1 MLSGPLID
9 IGLPIALFLIMTGMG
24 LTLTPRD
31 FREVLVA
38 PRGTAWGL
46 VAQILLLPALAFL
59 LAWLLQLEPALA
71 VGLVVIAACPG
82 GTTSN
87 IFTYLGGG
95 DVALSVILTVLA
107 SLICILTL
115 PLFTGLALDFYGR
128 EGLDVEMPVGR
139 MVTALLVI
147 VVIPLLIGM
156 SIRHFAPALA
166 ARGERVVGVFG
177 LVVLVALVVL
187 IMIQLGDRVFE
198 LARRGGIAALALNL
212 VGLALGWLGGLLFR
226 LSAREAF
233 AVAIELGIKNGTVGL
248 MVTLTL
254 LHSSEMSVPS
264 AVYGVMMFV
273 TGFLMLELARRKG
286 LGRTG
291 NV

>member
-24 LTLTPRD
+24 MTLTPRD

-46 VAQILLLPALAFL
+46 VAQVLLLPLLAFG
-59 LAWLLQLEPALA
+59 LAQLLQLEPALA

-107 SLICILTL
+107 SLITILTL

-128 EGLDVEMPVGR
+128 GGGLSVEMPVGR

-147 VVIPLLIGM
+147 VVVPLLLGM
-156 SIRHFAPALA
+156 LIRHFAPVLA
-166 ARGERVVGVFG
+166 ARGERAVGVFG

-187 IMIQLGDRVFE
+187 IMLQLGERVFE

-212 VGLALGWLGGLLFR
+212 AGLALGWLGGRLFR
-226 LSAREAF
+226 LSRREAF
-233 AVAIELGIKNGTVGL
+233 TVAIELGIKNGTVGL

-264 AVYGVMMFV
+264 AVYGIMMFV
-273 TGFLMLELARRKG
+273 TGFLMLELARRLG
-286 LGRTG
+286 LGRA
-291 NV
+291 